1 MTLNPAYTLPEL
13 NYCINKV
20 DMKAI
25 IAPELFRKFNQ
36 YEILSTLIPNLKN
49 SNGTFID
56 DNNVNSIRHVIIKS
70 DKKLP

>member
-1 MTLNPAYTLPEL
+1 
-13 NYCINKV
+13 
-20 DMKAI
+20 MKAI

-36 YEILSTLIPNLKN
+36 YEMLSTLIPNLKN